1 MRSIICCHNQG
12 EKIRRRKMRKI
23 IFDVLVSA
31 VITALFMGIAYM
43 VYSVMNL
50 ISEKIGG
57 IVIWIAIAVMVFG
70 MNMILLKDKKG

>member
-1 MRSIICCHNQG
+1 
-12 EKIRRRKMRKI
+12 MRKI

>member
-1 MRSIICCHNQG
+1 
-12 EKIRRRKMRKI
+12 MRKI

-57 IVIWIAIAVMVFG
+57 IVIWIAITVMVFV
-70 MNMILLKDKKG
+70 MNMILLKDKK

>member
-1 MRSIICCHNQG
+1 
-12 EKIRRRKMRKI
+12 MRKI

-57 IVIWIAIAVMVFG
+57 IVIWIAITVMVFV
-70 MNMILLKDKKG
+70 MNMILIKDKK